1 MSWYRDRNL
10 MGLSLAYLLANVGW
24 GMAWPYLPVYMEMIG
39 GSIIFIT
46 FLSITFNL
54 FGGISQYPWGKISD
68 STGHKK
74 IFITMG
80 NFTSGIF
87 FLLIGMTVSPMIILF
102 YRSMQGLF
110 SSMSTPAASALI
122 VEISNNNTGLYFGI
136 FNSFSEFGYTVG
148 SLTGSLVVL
157 FFHNDPRYI
166 FLISTFLF
174 IASAIISQSII
185 KEKRS
190 KIDRRKIPFPT
201 FRHEGR
207 PGRFPL
213 HIKDAINIWRTNRN
227 VMLASLAVFFTMT
240 ASGEVYSIL
249 PVYFSNKFSSEW
261 VGFLYGVESISIVI
275 FMPVFGILVDKLKAK
290 YIMAAGI
297 FGYIITFIL
306 YSNINSP
313 QLMILAEIISGFKWS
328 AFIVAASTYVARVAP
343 KEKEARA
350 QGILNMAQNMGWV
363 LGPLITIPVILNYGF
378 NFNFYFSF
386 IFVIIG
392 LSISIILKNEK

>member
-1 MSWYRDRNL
+1 
-10 MGLSLAYLLANVGW
+10 
-24 GMAWPYLPVYMEMIG
+24 MAWPYLPVYMEMIG

-68 STGHKK
+68 STGLKK

-80 NFTSGIF
+80 NFSAGIF
-87 FLLIGMTVSPMIILF
+87 FLLIGMTTAPIIILG
-102 YRSMQGLF
+102 YRSLQGLF

-122 VEISNNNTGLYFGI
+122 VEISNNSTGLYFGI

-148 SLTGSLVVL
+148 SLMGSLVVL

-174 IASAIISQSII
+174 LASAIISQSLIR
-185 KEKRS
+185 EKRS
-190 KIDRRKIPFPT
+190 KIDRKKIPFPT
-201 FRHEGR
+201 FRQEGK

-213 HIKDAINIWRTNRN
+213 HIKDAISIWRTNRN

-240 ASGEVYSIL
+240 ASGEVYSVL

-275 FMPVFGILVDKLKAK
+275 FMPIFGIFADKLKEK
-290 YIMAAGI
+290 YIMAIGI

-306 YSNINSP
+306 YSEIDSP
-313 QLMILAEIISGFKWS
+313 HLMILAEIISGFKWS
-328 AFIVAASTYVARVAP
+328 AFIVAASTYVAKVAP
-343 KEKEARA
+343 KDKEARS

-363 LGPLITIPVILNYGF
+363 VGPMVAIPVILNYSF
-378 NFNFYFSF
+378 DFNFYFSF

-392 LSISIILKNEK
+392 LSISLMLKNEK